1 MNYCRECGKILEGD
15 KEECPFCGTKIDIM
29 TNLESTVGEGSISDE
44 VKQNE
49 ESPAIE
55 NQFSCVNYEDNNH
68 IDYKNT
74 EKPPVKPLSNWIKV
88 LLSFLIP
95 LLPGLGSIT
104 GIIASIIFMTNED
117 QDRKTFGYALLS
129 FSIIFLVIICACCMM
144 LGLLTSLPEMY
155 S

>member
-88 LLSFLIP
+88 LL
-95 LLPGLGSIT
+95 
-104 GIIASIIFMTNED
+104 
-117 QDRKTFGYALLS
+117 
-129 FSIIFLVIICACCMM
+129 
-144 LGLLTSLPEMY
+144 
-155 S
+155 